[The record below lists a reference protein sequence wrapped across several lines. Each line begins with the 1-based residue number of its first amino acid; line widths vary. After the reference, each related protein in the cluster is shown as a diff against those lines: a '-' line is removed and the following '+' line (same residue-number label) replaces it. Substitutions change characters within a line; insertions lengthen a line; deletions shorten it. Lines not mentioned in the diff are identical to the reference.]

1 MSNKTADLYTNGTRV
16 RATKTRNEV
25 NEGDTGTV
33 VAAWLRATP
42 LVLWDKDGKSRP
54 LRKSHMQ
61 VI

>member
-1 MSNKTADLYTNGTRV
+1 VSDGYVYGTRV

-33 VAAWLRATP
+33 IAAWLRATP
-42 LVLWDKDGKSRP
+42 LVRWDKDGGSRP
-54 LRKSHMQ
+54 LRKRNME